1 MRGGIQSVDPGQ
13 LEAARSL
20 GLPWMKSM
28 QMVVVPQAVKIM
40 TPSFINQFVISLKD
54 TSLLAVIGFAELT
67 YQGQQIIA
75 TNFRSFEMWLL
86 VGAIYFVVIALLTTV
101 SNRIDKKVNA

>member
-1 MRGGIQSVDPGQ
+1 MR
-13 LEAARSL
+13 
-20 GLPWMKSM
+20 K
-28 QMVVVPQAVKIM
+28 VVIPQAIKVM